1 MEISIIREVVFRE
14 EDLNDLNEELYLTLG
29 DNAPI
34 LEMENITEFLSGKIG
49 AELLADDEIQL
60 TLGVIQEFI
69 DGFLYV
75 GFDDFYESQRYKLKK
90 ECEK

>member
-75 GFDDFYESQRYKLKK
+75 GFDDFYESQRYKIK
-90 ECEK
+90 E

>member
-14 EDLNDLNEELYLTLG
+14 EDLGDLNEELCVLLG

-34 LEMENITEFLSGKIG
+34 LEMENIADFLGGNID
-49 AELLADDEIQL
+49 ELLADDEIQL
-60 TLGVIQEFI
+60 VFGVIQEFI

-75 GFDDFYESQRYKLKK
+75 GFDNFYESQRYKIK
-90 ECEK
+90 E